1 MKRLLLFISIAIFWG
16 STYAQDVA
24 DKKEGVFTGIKK
36 VLVDADFC
44 TLKMMGHESSD
55 VFFTGILK
63 TNENQDAYHFE
74 ILQQEDTL
82 RINVIKPENW
92 TSHWGELTL
101 MLPVGIDA
109 EVITQSG
116 KVEAE
121 GLNEVKLNIISKSG
135 HVILID
141 LQGSAWVDT
150 PVGNLT
156 VNNFKGDL
164 KSRTKTGTVDIKT
177 LKGNGDIGCY
187 KGLINISD
195 VQGKLFVDGG
205 TGNLEVEKA
214 EGDITLKS
222 TSGNTKLSIASGNIV
237 CKSFNGDMKLFN
249 TDGVYDVQTSTG
261 NIVGTRV
268 ELTASSSFTT
278 TEGNIK
284 IQLDTK
290 SNLMYELKSDN
301 SYLRAMEKSKKKS
314 LKIGKGDIL
323 ITGTSTT
330 GSQAYY

>member
-1 MKRLLLFISIAIFWG
+1 MKKLLLIIGISLFFG
-16 STYAQDVA
+16 SSYAQDIA
-24 DKKEGVFTGIKK
+24 DEKEGVFRGIKT
-36 VLVDADFC
+36 VVVDADFC
-44 TLKMMGHESSD
+44 TLKMIGHKSND
-55 VFFTGILK
+55 VVFTGILK
-63 TNENQDAYHFE
+63 SNENQEAYHFE
-74 ILQQEDTL
+74 ILEQQDTL
-82 RINVIKPENW
+82 HIKVVKPENW

-101 MLPVGIDA
+101 MLPLELNV
-109 EVITQSG
+109 EVTTQSG

-121 GLNEVKLNIISKSG
+121 GLKEVKLNIVSKSG
-135 HVILID
+135 HVFLTD
-141 LQGSAWVDT
+141 LQGSTFVDT

-156 VNNFKGDL
+156 VNNFTGEL
-164 KSRTKTGTVDIKT
+164 KSRTKTGAVNIKT
-177 LKGNGDIGCY
+177 LKGNLDISCN
-187 KGLINISD
+187 KGLISISD

-222 TSGNTKLSIASGNIV
+222 TSGSTKISIASGNII

-249 TDGVYDVQTSTG
+249 TTGVYEIQTSTG

-268 ELTASSSFTT
+268 AVNASSTFTT

-284 IQLDTK
+284 MQLDTK
-290 SNLMYELKSDN
+290 DNLMFELKSDN
-301 SYLRAMEKSKKKS
+301 SFLRAMEKSKKKS
-314 LKIGKGDIL
+314 LKIGKGEIV